1 MKRRPIFV
9 LVALATLCALQ
20 VIAPA
25 IVAACSPAVYT
36 PESALEEADV
46 AFVGTV
52 TGLTEEAQLAANGVD
67 YTLHYTYAFR
77 VLTSWKGVS
86 QPQVTVRWEKHIDL
100 PESDAPPFPSP
111 PCGPVGFDAGSTYLV
126 YANYDS
132 SNILVAMIYS
142 GRNDIPI
149 RSVNDVAEEFRLFGP
164 GRQWNEPI
172 GAGMPKAGE
181 GASILGGTLI
191 LGLLILGTGLLLTRL
206 SNASSSWRVW
216 S

>member
-1 MKRRPIFV
+1 MKLKPAIA
-9 LVALATLCALQ
+9 LVAVATLFALQ
-20 VIAPA
+20 GIAPD

-36 PESALEEADV
+36 PRSAFDEADV
-46 AFVGTV
+46 VFMGTV

-86 QPQVTVRWEKHIDL
+86 QPQVMVRWKKHIDL
-100 PESDAPPFPSP
+100 PEPDAPPFPFP
-111 PCGPVGFDAGSTYLV
+111 PCGPVGFDAGATYLV

-132 SNILVAMIYS
+132 NNIPLTMIYS

-164 GRQWNEPI
+164 GKQWSQPA
-172 GAGMPKAGE
+172 GVGMPKAGE
-181 GASILGGTLI
+181 GASSLDNTLAI
-191 LGLLILGTGLLLTRL
+191 GLLVLGLGLALTKAVSGRDRGL
-206 SNASSSWRVW
+206 MS
-216 S
+216 